1 MNIEK
6 EILRDISIEIAEA
19 INALSDGSTQ
29 ATKEVIP
36 IVQKLNNLDKLRIV
50 LSDLLEWSQ
59 DIEGTELHRLDQRLI
74 SKGLP
79 SLTNMRDSQ
88 FRKLCQILYRGKI
101 KDKSEYSFLL
111 SYLNDTTNTALSD
124 NDIDKANKLLMS
136 FEKKSEQNT

>member
-6 EILRDISIEIAEA
+6 EILRDFSIEIAEA